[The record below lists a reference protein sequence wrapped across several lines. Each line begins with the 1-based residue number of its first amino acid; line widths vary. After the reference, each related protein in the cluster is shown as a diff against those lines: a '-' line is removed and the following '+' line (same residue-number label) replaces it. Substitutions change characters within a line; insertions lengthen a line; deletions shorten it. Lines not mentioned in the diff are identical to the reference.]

1 MSLVSLLNMYLYTC
15 ATLESWR
22 NARLALE
29 VQEEE
34 RIKVKEDVSQI
45 ASQTLISFFSGF
57 HFS

>member
-1 MSLVSLLNMYLYTC
+1 MDYTC
-15 ATLESWR
+15 ATLES